1 MTGLGAVAGAPG
13 DAQTRALH
21 EEARRARAETDATR
35 AAEPP
40 PAEAR
45 TTESAVR
52 ETEFDRQDEEPPK
65 DEQEQRDSADRGSL
79 LDLVV

>member
-13 DAQTRALH
+13 DAQTRALQ
-21 EEARRARAETDATR
+21 EEARRARAETDAAR

-40 PAEAR
+40 PAEVR

-52 ETEFDRQDEEPPK
+52 QSEFDRQDEKRPK
-65 DEQEQRDSADRGSL
+65 DEQEHRDSTDRGSL
-79 LDLVV
+79 LDVVV